1 MKRAFAGSVPKEF
14 SSPQANED
22 ALALSDDGQRFALSD
37 GASDSFNSKL
47 WANLLANKFLD
58 DPGLNAEWVGA
69 ALADYAAAHDLASM
83 SWSKQAAFE
92 RGSFATL
99 LGGEYFPEH
108 RAVELLGVGDSVAL
122 LFEADELVCAWP
134 LDDPERFQDRPSLL
148 STVARHND
156 FVAHGD
162 FRTKHVKIIQL
173 AELRTPRLLCVT
185 DALGEWALR
194 SLRDKDSGIFDL
206 LSLQSEEQLAE
217 LVLRERAAKRMRIDD
232 STLLALSF
240 ECEERDGLPV
250 S

>member
-1 MKRAFAGSVPKEF
+1 MKREFGGTVPKEF
-14 SSPQANED
+14 ASPEANED
-22 ALALSDDGQRFALSD
+22 ALALSDDGARFALSD

-47 WANLLANKFLD
+47 WANLLAHKFLA
-58 DPGLNAEWVGA
+58 DPGLNADWLAA
-69 ALADYAAAHDLASM
+69 ALADYAAAHDFASM

-108 RAVELLGVGDSVAL
+108 HAVELLGVGDTVAL
-122 LFEADELVCAWP
+122 LFDAGDLVCAWP
-134 LDDPERFQDRPSLL
+134 LDDPERFQERPSLL

-156 FVAHGD
+156 FLTTGD
-162 FRTKHVKIIQL
+162 FRTKHVKIVQL
-173 AELRTPRLLCVT
+173 AELRAPQLLCMT

-194 SLRDKDSGIFDL
+194 SLRDKDSGVSDL

-240 ECEERDGLPV
+240 EREERDGLPV

>member
-1 MKRAFAGSVPKEF
+1 MKREFSGTVPKEF
-14 SSPQANED
+14 ASPEANED
-22 ALALSDDGQRFALSD
+22 ALSLSDDGTRFALSD

-47 WANLLANKFLD
+47 WANQLARKFLA
-58 DPGLNAEWVGA
+58 DPGLNAEWLAA

-108 RAVELLGVGDSVAL
+108 HAVELLGVGDTVAL
-122 LFEADELVCAWP
+122 LLDAGDLVCAWP
-134 LDDPERFQDRPSLL
+134 LDDPDRFQERPSLL

-156 FVAHGD
+156 FLMSGD
-162 FRTKHVKIIQL
+162 FRTKHVKIVQL
-173 AELRTPRLLCVT
+173 AELRAPRLLCMT
-185 DALGEWALR
+185 DALGEWVLR
-194 SLRDKDSGIFDL
+194 SLRDQDSGVFDL
-206 LSLQSEEQLAE
+206 LSLKSEEQLAE

-240 ECEERDGLPV
+240 ERNERDGLPV